1 MGVCAKA
8 AALAL
13 ALAPFYGT
21 PRVGS
26 LQHPNGHSRAGPLG
40 PLRAAHDDYELGF
53 QAGYKRGTTGAPAR
67 KGFYG

>member
-8 AALAL
+8 TALAL
-13 ALAPFYGT
+13 ALAQFYGT
-21 PRVGS
+21 PEVGS
-26 LQHPNGHSRAGPLG
+26 LQHPHVHARAG

-53 QAGYKRGTTGAPAR
+53 QAGYKRDITGAPAR

>member
-8 AALAL
+8 AAVALAL
-13 ALAPFYGT
+13 ALFYGT

-26 LQHPNGHSRAGPLG
+26 LQHPNVHARAGPLC
-40 PLRAAHDDYELGF
+40 PLRAAHDDYALGF
-53 QAGYKRGTTGAPAR
+53 QTGYKRDTTGAPAR